1 MSDLEVTLEETGNK
15 GRYVYRADDSGK
27 EAEITFSRVSPTRI
41 IVDHTGVPDSM
52 RGQGVGAKLA
62 AFVVADARAKG
73 ERIIPLCP
81 FFKAQA
87 QRHPEWSDVVE
98 L

>member
-1 MSDLEVTLEETGNK
+1 MADLEIQLEETGSK
-15 GRYVYRADDSGK
+15 GRYVYRSEGGGD

-52 RGQGVGAKLA
+52 RGQGVGGKLA
-62 AFVVADARAKG
+62 AHVVADARAKG
-73 ERIIPLCP
+73 EKIIPLCP

-87 QRHPEWSDVVE
+87 QRHEEWRDVVE

>member
-15 GRYVYRADDSGK
+15 GRYVYRADDSGE

>member
-1 MSDLEVTLEETGNK
+1 MPEIEVKIEEGASK
-15 GRYVYRADDSGK
+15 GRYVYRADNGD
-27 EAEITFSRVSPTRI
+27 EAEITFSRVNPTKI

-52 RGQGVGAKLA
+52 RGQGIGAKLA
-62 AFVVADARAKG
+62 AHVVEDARAKG

-87 QRHPEWSDVVE
+87 QRHPEWHDVVE

>member
-15 GRYVYRADDSGK
+15 GRYAYRADDTGE

-52 RGQGVGAKLA
+52 RGQGVGKALA
-62 AFVVADARAKG
+62 QHVVEDARAKG
-73 ERIIPLCP
+73 TAIIPLCP
-81 FFKAQA
+81 FFKSLA
-87 QRHPEWSDVVE
+87 QRNDDWLDVVE

>member
-1 MSDLEVTLEETGNK
+1 MAHIEITLEEGESK
-15 GRYVYRADDSGK
+15 GRYVYRAQDGG

-52 RGQGVGAKLA
+52 RGQGVGKALA
-62 AFVVADARAKG
+62 QHVVEDARAKG
-73 ERIIPLCP
+73 TAIIPLCP
-81 FFKAQA
+81 FFKSLA
-87 QRHPEWSDVVE
+87 QRNDDWLDVVE

>member
-1 MSDLEVTLEETGNK
+1 MSDLAIQFEENGSK
-15 GRYVYRADDSGK
+15 GRYFTLPG
-27 EAEITFSRVSPTRI
+27 ENGEQAEITFSRVSPKRI

-52 RGQGVGAKLA
+52 RGQGVGLKLA
-62 AFVVADARAKG
+62 EFVVADARSKS
-73 ERIIPLCP
+73 EKIIPLCP

-87 QRHPEWSDVVE
+87 QRHEEWRDVVE

>member
-1 MSDLEVTLEETGNK
+1 MADFDIQLEEAGSK
-15 GRYVYRADDSGK
+15 GRYVYRPGSGGD

-52 RGQGVGAKLA
+52 RGQGIGAKLA
-62 AFVVADARAKG
+62 AHVVEDARAKG

-87 QRHPEWSDVVE
+87 QRHPEWHDVVE

>member
-1 MSDLEVTLEETGNK
+1 MSDLSIQFEETGSK
-15 GRYVYRADDSGK
+15 GRYFTPRGVNG
-27 EAEITFSRVSPTRI
+27 EQAEITFSRVSPQRI

-52 RGQGVGAKLA
+52 RGQGVGVKLA
-62 AFVVADARAKG
+62 EYVVADARSKG
-73 ERIIPLCP
+73 EKIIPLCP

-87 QRHPEWSDVVE
+87 QRHEEWLDVVE

>member
-15 GRYVYRADDSGK
+15 GRYAYRADDTGE